1 MAYGKAESMN
11 ENPRA
16 AHGDL
21 RNYWGTFC
29 DSLMEDVNEVI

>member
-1 MAYGKAESMN
+1 MH

-16 AHGDL
+16 AYGEL

-29 DSLMEDVNEVI
+29 DSLMEDVKDVI